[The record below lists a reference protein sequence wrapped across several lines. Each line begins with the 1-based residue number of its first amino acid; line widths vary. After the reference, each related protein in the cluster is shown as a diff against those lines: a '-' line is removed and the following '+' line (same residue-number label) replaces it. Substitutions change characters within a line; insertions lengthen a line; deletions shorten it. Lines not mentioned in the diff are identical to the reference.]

1 MVPLIRELEAT
12 PTAEIERLNTYLY
25 LVLGNGKALRYGIGV
40 GRDGFTWSGAEKD
53 IAHRHVRGGRVV
65 ECGCRADVE
74 VLHPGGQRGGG
85 GLRSG
90 GSAVPTKEA
99 PVCAGA
105 EDCEVGFAGVP
116 DLQAYNLNSRC
127 RVLVP

>member
-99 PVCAGA
+99 PVGS
-105 EDCEVGFAGVP
+105 ERGG
-116 DLQAYNLNSRC
+116 
-127 RVLVP
+127 RVLHLS

>member
-1 MVPLIRELEAT
+1 MARAAVVGNVSCREAQ
-12 PTAEIERLNTYLY
+12 
-25 LVLGNGKALRYGIGV
+25 
-40 GRDGFTWSGAEKD
+40 EKGP
-53 IAHRHVRGGRVV
+53 RHVRGGRVV
-65 ECGCRADVE
+65 ECGCTVE